1 MLALSDVG
9 PEAVH
14 VAPDSPEV
22 EQSLRATARHMGMT
36 LFEVDLASVARVAE
50 LHRLFEE
57 VLRVPYPVVTWD
69 GLLSYMAQVDDWLPN
84 PNGYVLLLKN
94 ASQLRRRN
102 RRAFANLVGILP
114 DVSDRW
120 QTGGQRFHV
129 VFTGDVRL
137 RAAVREIVERENLL
151 LAEAFDVA
159 WRREIGM
166 THHPVVVRDHAE
178 A

>member
-1 MLALSDVG
+1 
-9 PEAVH
+9 
-14 VAPDSPEV
+14 
-22 EQSLRATARHMGMT
+22 
-36 LFEVDLASVARVAE
+36 
-50 LHRLFEE
+50 
-57 VLRVPYPVVTWD
+57 
-69 GLLSYMAQVDDWLPN
+69 MAQVDDCLPN

-166 THHPVVVRDHAE
+166 THHPVAVRDHAE